1 MLDSHVV
8 EFCTL
13 FITTN
18 NNDNDFWLCI
28 AKPKLFCFVFYF
40 KFISLLVYYPFVCA
54 LFVINGENGQVF
66 VFVSH
71 IEKKERKEKHN
82 RDRFG
87 RFIYSWCGKTIKWSA
102 DIWKETVP
110 KRYKSKKTD
119 FILLQ
124 TSIITKHKKT
134 IPDIKNNGTF
144 SFLTSEN
151 MRIFH

>member
-71 IEKKERKEKHN
+71 IAKKRKKEKKSITETDLVVSESTPDV
-82 RDRFG
+82 DR
-87 RFIYSWCGKTIKWSA
+87 
-102 DIWKETVP
+102 
-110 KRYKSKKTD
+110 
-119 FILLQ
+119 Q
-124 TSIITKHKKT
+124 
-134 IPDIKNNGTF
+134 
-144 SFLTSEN
+144 
-151 MRIFH
+151 